1 MTENIVTILGVLLGS
16 GGIVTAIVAHFLD
29 IRKFNNEVK
38 SGCIDLDIKSDD
50 FWKKRYDILN
60 KELHDK
66 DTWWKERYDSLYGQ
80 LQNERNLSND
90 IVKTLRQEL
99 SEIKKDYEE
108 QHTRDEE
115 KYNVLVKQYEQFKQ
129 ETAER
134 NKVQMER
141 INQLEL
147 LVDSYEQKINDKT
160 D

>member
-1 MTENIVTILGVLLGS
+1 MTENIVTIFGVLLGS
-16 GGIVTAIVAHFLD
+16 GGIITAIVTHFLD

-38 SGCIDLDIKSDD
+38 SERIDLDIKSDD

-115 KYNVLVKQYEQFKQ
+115 KYNVLVKQYEQFKK

-134 NKVQMER
+134 NKVHMER

>member
-16 GGIVTAIVAHFLD
+16 GGIVTAIVVHFLD

-38 SGCIDLDIKSDD
+38 SGRIDLDIKSDD

-60 KELHDK
+60 KELQDK

-115 KYNVLVKQYEQFKQ
+115 KYN
-129 ETAER
+129 A
-134 NKVQMER
+134 
-141 INQLEL
+141 
-147 LVDSYEQKINDKT
+147 
-160 D
+160 

>member
-1 MTENIVTILGVLLGS
+1 MTENIVTIFGVLLGS
-16 GGIVTAIVAHFLD
+16 GGIITAIVTHFLD

-38 SGCIDLDIKSDD
+38 SGRIDLDIKSDD

-60 KELHDK
+60 KELQDK

-108 QHTRDEE
+108 QHTMDEE
-115 KYNVLVKQYEQFKQ
+115 KYNALVKQYEQFKQ

>member
-16 GGIVTAIVAHFLD
+16 GGIVTAIVVHFLD

-38 SGCIDLDIKSDD
+38 SGRIDLDIKSDD

-60 KELHDK
+60 KELQDK